1 MTRATALGNAAQQ
14 VTSPCGKDMK
24 MKYVSTKSGMVLT
37 EEELEEIYRL
47 MNTLSVINETNYK
60 AWKFDMLAA
69 GKMKFAE

>member
-1 MTRATALGNAAQQ
+1 
-14 VTSPCGKDMK
+14 

-47 MNTLSVINETNYK
+47 MNTFSVINETNYK